1 MRIIGIDSV
10 ERLLTENTGLVVK
23 MLPVYT
29 VYTSYFQSITT
40 VYSVLTTTFK
50 SCHLTFGQSQ
60 S

>member
-1 MRIIGIDSV
+1 MTIIGIDSV

-23 MLPVYT
+23 MPPEYI
-29 VYTSYFQSITT
+29 VYTSYFQ
-40 VYSVLTTTFK
+40 YNYYCVLTTTFK